1 MKVLGPTKERLQHG
15 QIRPVLTIQAGV
27 YASQVE
33 DTCLLD
39 RFRQRLSTREY
50 DAGMHMR
57 ELFFAAGLN
66 PKTTASYRGGSTLT
80 SDLSDHM
87 PEHEA
92 WNRAEYN
99 AIFRGLGPYAVTLQ
113 KFCCFDESGGLDDA
127 TIKEG
132 LRQLAVHFGY

>member
-1 MKVLGPTKERLQHG
+1 MKVLGPTRERLQHG
-15 QIRPVLTIQAGV
+15 SVTPVLTIRAGV
-27 YASQVE
+27 YASQVD

-39 RFRQRLSTREY
+39 RMRKKLPARYY

-66 PKTTASYRGGSTLT
+66 PRTTASYRGGSTLT
-80 SDLSDHM
+80 SALSDHM
-87 PEHEA
+87 PEKEA

-99 AIFRGLGPYAVTLQ
+99 AIFRALGPYAVTLQ
-113 KFCCFDESGGLDDA
+113 KVCCYDEGGGIDSD
-127 TIKEG
+127 TVKEG